1 MTAQQGVAQADTVRA
16 SMTTITPGEAH
27 VPIKG
32 DNSAQE
38 EKTQGDN
45 AQEDGQKG
53 EEKKSEGGFK
63 YFLVS

>member
-1 MTAQQGVAQADTVRA
+1 MTVQQGVAQNDAVRA

-38 EKTQGDN
+38 KKGSGDN
-45 AQEDGQKG
+45 SQEDGEKD
-53 EEKKSEGGFK
+53 EKKKSEGGFK